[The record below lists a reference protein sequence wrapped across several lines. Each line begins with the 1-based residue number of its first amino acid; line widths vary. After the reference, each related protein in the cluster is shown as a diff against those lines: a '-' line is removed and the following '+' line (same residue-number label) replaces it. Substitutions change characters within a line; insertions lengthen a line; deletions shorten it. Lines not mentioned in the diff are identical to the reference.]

1 MINKIKNDLKNA
13 MKNSDKEKLNP
24 LRNLVSKIKMKEI
37 EKGSPLN
44 DEECL
49 KVCISAAKQIKESII
64 QFEKGGRADLSENEK
79 KELKIIEKYL
89 PEQLSDEKILEV
101 IKMIIKETGANSPS
115 DMGKVMGSA
124 MSKLGGQADGKSVQ
138 KIVMEELSK

>member
-124 MSKLGGQADGKSVQ
+124 MSKLGGQADGKAVQ